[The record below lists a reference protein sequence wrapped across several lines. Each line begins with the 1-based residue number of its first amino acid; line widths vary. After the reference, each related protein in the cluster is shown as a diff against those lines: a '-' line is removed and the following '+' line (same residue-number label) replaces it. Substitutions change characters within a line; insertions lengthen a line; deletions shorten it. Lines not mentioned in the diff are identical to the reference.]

1 MKLGNATLRP
11 GRILEV
17 STDVLGEIKAE
28 APGLFSKEDPTE
40 KLPPIMPFFLLHP
53 NSYSTPVVDE
63 EVWIINFND
72 NPRALFWLKKDDY
85 KVNLDSF
92 KDNEVLEVFCYRD
105 LGDDKKASLYFST
118 GEGWMMS
125 SNGIINIDKDG
136 QIHIK
141 SQGESI
147 INVTNEQIDITSPEG
162 SVINIT
168 NEQIDINSPGGT
180 QVLVKDDNVQINAG
194 STVNITD
201 KQIDINSPG
210 GTQAVI
216 KDNNIQLKTNSSGS
230 IDLSPGSVKLA
241 NGMYSAV
248 NGEQLKILLDSLLTL
263 ITTAAAV
270 PIAPGSP
277 PVAFGAVG
285 ALLTQTANI
294 LAKNVKVS

>member
-118 GEGWMMS
+118 GEGWMIS

-180 QVLVKDDNVQINAG
+180 QVLVKDDN
-194 STVNITD
+194 
-201 KQIDINSPG
+201 
-210 GTQAVI
+210 
-216 KDNNIQLKTNSSGS
+216 IQLKTNSSGS

-241 NGMYSAV
+241 DGKYSAV
-248 NGEQLKILLDSLLTL
+248 NGEQLKTLLDNL
-263 ITTAAAV
+263 ITIIATAAKV
-270 PIAPGSP
+270 PIAPMSSP
-277 PVAFGAVG
+277 SALGAVE
-285 ALLTQTANI
+285 ALSGQTANI